1 MTSGLKSRSNSL
13 SKINEEV
20 DKLISSEKK
29 NSEEDPISL
38 IKNFFEEDKDNN
50 EIPIDIDKK
59 VLEIAEKRELEL
71 ANSKKC
77 KTKKIELDI
86 LNEQLEDL
94 FKKNINESKTET
106 KGTDSLSK
114 KSKKSK
120 KRKTLIKGRKSSDED
135 YNIFL
140 DDNKSISSFM
150 NTNSNFN
157 ENYSYIGE
165 ESCSRD
171 DKELIEFMNRK
182 TCRKKNLQKY
192 QKKYYEKRKM
202 NVINL
207 NEGDDDNEEC
217 EEVEE
222 NKN

>member
-29 NSEEDPISL
+29 NPEEDPISL
-38 IKNFFEEDKDNN
+38 IKNFFEEDKDNS

-114 KSKKSK
+114 KSKK
-120 KRKTLIKGRKSSDED
+120 RKTLIKGRNNSEED
-135 YNIFL
+135 YNISL

-165 ESCSRD
+165 ESSRD

-202 NVINL
+202 NIINL
-207 NEGDDDNEEC
+207 NEDDDDNEEC

-222 NKN
+222 NKI

>member
-1 MTSGLKSRSNSL
+1 
-13 SKINEEV
+13 
-20 DKLISSEKK
+20 
-29 NSEEDPISL
+29 
-38 IKNFFEEDKDNN
+38 
-50 EIPIDIDKK
+50 
-59 VLEIAEKRELEL
+59 
-71 ANSKKC
+71 
-77 KTKKIELDI
+77 
-86 LNEQLEDL
+86 
-94 FKKNINESKTET
+94 
-106 KGTDSLSK
+106 
-114 KSKKSK
+114 
-120 KRKTLIKGRKSSDED
+120 
-135 YNIFL
+135 
-140 DDNKSISSFM
+140 M

>member
-94 FKKNINESKTET
+94 FKKNINESKAET
-106 KGTDSLSK
+106 KGTDSL
-114 KSKKSK
+114 SKKSK
-120 KRKTLIKGRKSSDED
+120 KRKTLIKGRKNSDED
-135 YNIFL
+135 YNISL
-140 DDNKSISSFM
+140 DDNK
-150 NTNSNFN
+150 
-157 ENYSYIGE
+157 
-165 ESCSRD
+165 
-171 DKELIEFMNRK
+171 
-182 TCRKKNLQKY
+182 
-192 QKKYYEKRKM
+192 
-202 NVINL
+202 
-207 NEGDDDNEEC
+207 
-217 EEVEE
+217 
-222 NKN
+222 